1 MNNLDK
7 IESSKFDQKKMYA
20 VFNGDG
26 ARPIDTPNAEE
37 SKRFLGDLWSIGKRH
52 NLEAE
57 WLEDIKNELVNDKH
71 HQERVVIS
79 VQKVTKQCRKIPN
92 WKTPE
97 KDAFKV
103 IELRTLA
110 ILMKGLLFKETR
122 S

>member
-1 MNNLDK
+1 
-7 IESSKFDQKKMYA
+7 MYA

-37 SKRFLGDLWSIGKRH
+37 SKRFWGDLWSIGKRH

-97 KDAFKV
+97 KDAFNV
-103 IELRTLA
+103 IGLRTLT

>member
-1 MNNLDK
+1 MNNIDK
-7 IESSKFDQKKMYA
+7 IESSNFDQKKMYA

-37 SKRFLGDLWSIGKRH
+37 SKRFWGDLWSIGKRH

-57 WLEDIKNELVNDKH
+57 WLENIKNELVNDKH

-79 VQKVTKQCRKIPN
+79 VQKVTKQCRKISN

-103 IELRTLA
+103 IGLRTLA
-110 ILMKGLLFKETR
+110 IFMKGFLFKETK

>member
-1 MNNLDK
+1 
-7 IESSKFDQKKMYA
+7 MYA
-20 VFNGDG
+20 VFNRYG

-37 SKRFLGDLWSIGKRH
+37 SKRFWGDLWSIGKRH

-71 HQERVVIS
+71 HQERGIIS

-97 KDAFKV
+97 KDAFTV
-103 IELRTLA
+103 IGLRTLA
-110 ILMKGLLFKETR
+110 IFMKGLLFKETR